1 MVTVPRALPRLI
13 PLVGSDGNCDFILLH
28 ELVEA
33 QVERMFRGMRFYR
46 ALAFR
51 VTRNSNLYMQEEES
65 RSVLESV
72 RAELHNRRKG
82 DAVRLEIERSADEE
96 MVERLR
102 TNFELDPWQ
111 VFRTDGPVNLS
122 RLMNLYSEVKRPALK
137 FQPFVAK
144 EFKLSAKSTDI
155 FDELRNKDVLL
166 HHPSTPTRRW
176 RTLSARG
183 RGSIRDLDE
192 ADALSNQ

>member
-1 MVTVPRALPRLI
+1 
-13 PLVGSDGNCDFILLH
+13 
-28 ELVEA
+28 
-33 QVERMFRGMRFYR
+33 MFRGYEVLSRS
-46 ALAFR
+46 AFR

-82 DAVRLEIERSADEE
+82 DAVRMEIESSATEE

-102 TNFELDPWQ
+102 INFELEPWQ

-137 FQPFVAK
+137 YPAFVAK
-144 EFKLSAKSTDI
+144 EFKLSREVDRY
-155 FDELRNKDVLL
+155 LRRVAEARCDAASSVRFLQDGGGVY
-166 HHPSTPTRRW
+166 RGG
-176 RTLSARG
+176 SA
-183 RGSIRDLDE
+183 GSRRDLDE
-192 ADALSNQ
+192 ADALPDEQGFADLHGPD